1 MSSLKMVLD
10 CIVRDIIEKL
20 NYDYKKNV
28 YQKAICYKLQD
39 IGYKMEREIVRDD
52 FYEKYI
58 LGSVRADMIVNNEYI
73 IEMKSISK
81 IGEKEINQLKRY
93 LDIFNKSSG
102 FLININYKDYE
113 IIEVHGEERFDSV
126 SY

>member
-1 MSSLKMVLD
+1 MSSLKSVLD

-20 NYDYKKNV
+20 NYGYKENI

-39 IGYKMEREIVRDD
+39 IGYKIEREVVRDVI
-52 FYEKYI
+52 YEKYI

-93 LDIFNKSSG
+93 LNIFNKSSG
-102 FLININYKDYE
+102 FLINISYKDYE
-113 IIEVHGEERFDSV
+113 IVEVLGEERFDPV